1 MFDKTNR
8 LILQHLQ
15 ENGRKSIVDIAKEI
29 DISSATITKRLNK
42 MLADG
47 TIAIQALLN
56 PFKMNYPCKAVIGLD
71 MEAPHVNTIIE
82 RFTDHFFVTMV
93 LTSFGR
99 YDAMMIVNFPNNE
112 ELYHFIK
119 NELHPVDGIRD
130 YEIFLVNEVVKPY
143 RLSTLNR
150 PEDFL
155 VPDEIDQKLIVALE
169 KNGRASYEV
178 LANIVNVSIP
188 TVHRKINQMVQ
199 DNIIKIRAVV
209 RASRSGLRSNAII
222 TIQCKPENADDV
234 CNTLMEYPQIYLVMK
249 IVNNVDL
256 IIGVHATNAG
266 ELYRFLREKIACLPG
281 VVNTETFIRGETLKQ
296 YLGFSYRDTDDLDD
310 IMHFEYGY

>member
-42 MLADG
+42 MLSDG
-47 TIAIQALLN
+47 SIAIQAILN
-56 PFKMNYPCKAVIGLD
+56 PFKMNYPCKAIIGMD
-71 MEAPHVNTIIE
+71 MEAPSVNKIVE
-82 RFTDHFFVTMV
+82 RFTEHFFVTMV
-93 LTSFGR
+93 ITSFGR

-112 ELYHFIK
+112 ELYKFIK
-119 NELHPVDGIRD
+119 NELHPIDGIRD

-143 RLSTLNR
+143 RLSSANH
-150 PEDFL
+150 PEDFII
-155 VPDEIDQKLIVALE
+155 PDEIDQKLIVALE

-209 RASRSGLRSNAII
+209 RTSRSGFRSNALIS
-222 TIQCKPENADDV
+222 IQTRPEFTEEV
-234 CNTLMEYPQIYLVMK
+234 CQTLMEYPQIYLVMK
-249 IVNNVDL
+249 IVNRVDL
-256 IIGVHATNAG
+256 IIGVHATDAG

-296 YLGFSYRDTDDLDD
+296 YLGFSYRDTDDVDD
-310 IMHFEYGY
+310 LMHFEYGY

>member
-56 PFKMNYPCKAVIGLD
+56 PFKMNYPCKAFIGMD
-71 MEAPHVNTIIE
+71 MQAPLVNQILE
-82 RFTDHFFVTMV
+82 RFIDHFFVTMV
-93 LTSFGR
+93 ITSFGR

-112 ELYHFIK
+112 ELYKFIK
-119 NELHPVDGIRD
+119 TELHPIEGIRD
-130 YEIFLVNEVVKPY
+130 YDIFLVNEVVKPY

-150 PEDFL
+150 PEDYL
-155 VPDEIDQKLIVALE
+155 IPDEIDQKLIVALE

-199 DNIIKIRAVV
+199 DDIIKIRAVV
-209 RASRSGLRSNAII
+209 RASHSGFRSNALIS
-222 TIQCKPENADDV
+222 IQADSRYVDDV
-234 CNTLMEYPQIYLVMK
+234 CQTLMEYPQIYLVMK

-266 ELYRFLREKIACLPG
+266 ELYRFLREKIASLPG

-296 YLGFSYRDTDDLDD
+296 YLGFSYRDGEDLDD
-310 IMHFEYGY
+310 VMHFEYGY